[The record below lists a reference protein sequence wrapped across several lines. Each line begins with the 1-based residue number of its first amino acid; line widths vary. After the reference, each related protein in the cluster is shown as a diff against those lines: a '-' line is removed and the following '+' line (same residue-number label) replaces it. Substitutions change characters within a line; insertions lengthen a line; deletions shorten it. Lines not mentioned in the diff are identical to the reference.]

1 MAPCPY
7 VYEVV
12 AKWGLEDSNFNRD
25 ALTAKWFDF
34 YSTEMA
40 PLIEVFD
47 RLLNELTEHCTE
59 QEKEIKEAFYKVLY
73 MNVTLIWHT
82 LMKNGILEEQIM
94 NKT

>member
-1 MAPCPY
+1 M
-7 VYEVV
+7 V

-59 QEKEIKEAFYKVLY
+59 QEKR
-73 MNVTLIWHT
+73 N
-82 LMKNGILEEQIM
+82 
-94 NKT
+94 

>member
-1 MAPCPY
+1 MYYHAYTHENAAYTIAAMAPCPY

-12 AKWGLEDSNFNRD
+12 AKWGLEDSNLNRD
-25 ALTAKWFDF
+25 ALTAKWLDF

-59 QEKEIKEAFYKVLY
+59 QEKEKLKKHFTKYC
-73 MNVTLIWHT
+73 T
-82 LMKNGILEEQIM
+82 
-94 NKT
+94 